1 MGGESGA
8 RRGREAG
15 KRERRERRAKQ
26 MGRDNSGRLEKVA
39 SVMSMQVVTMN
50 LVWLARPSYLKTPWR

>member
-1 MGGESGA
+1 MEEGEGE
-8 RRGREAG
+8 RQG
-15 KRERRERRAKQ
+15 KERRERKAKQ
-26 MGRDNSGRLEKVA
+26 MGRDNSGRLEEAA